1 MAGKKRTQERGNKV
15 KRDICIVGILVDE
28 RACRA
33 PEVQQVLTVHG
44 SRILSRNGI
53 PDPGRQR
60 GIITLTMQANDEERQ
75 DLENDLSSISGVS
88 VKSFCLADA
97 IE

>member
-1 MAGKKRTQERGNKV
+1 ME
-15 KRDICIVGILVDE
+15 RDICIVGILVDE
-28 RACRA
+28 RASQA
-33 PEVQQVLTVHG
+33 PEVQQVLTKHG
-44 SRILSRNGI
+44 SQILSRNGI

-60 GIITLTMQANDEERQ
+60 GIINLTMQANDNERQ
-75 DLENDLSSISGVS
+75 SLENELKRIDGVL

>member
-1 MAGKKRTQERGNKV
+1 MKRG
-15 KRDICIVGILVDE
+15 ICVVGLLVDE
-28 RACRA
+28 RACHA
-33 PEVQQVLTVHG
+33 PEVQVVLTRHG

-60 GIITLTMQANDEERQ
+60 GIITLTIQATDDERQ
-75 DLENDLSSISGVS
+75 CLENDLQQITGVS
-88 VKSFCLADA
+88 VKSFCLAEA

>member
-1 MAGKKRTQERGNKV
+1 LQRG
-15 KRDICIVGILVDE
+15 ICIVGVLVDE
-28 RACRA
+28 RACHA
-33 PEVQQVLTVHG
+33 PEVQQVLTRHG

-60 GIITLTMQANDEERQ
+60 GIITLTMQGSDEERQ
-75 DLENDLSSISGVS
+75 SLENDLGRIHGVS
-88 VKSFCLADA
+88 VKSFCLAEA

>member
-1 MAGKKRTQERGNKV
+1 M

-28 RACRA
+28 RACHA
-33 PEVQQVLTVHG
+33 PEVQQVLTRHG

-60 GIITLTMQANDEERQ
+60 GIITLTMQACDEERQ
-75 DLENDLSSISGVS
+75 SLENDLGRIHGIS
-88 VKSFCLADA
+88 VKSFCLTDA

>member
-1 MAGKKRTQERGNKV
+1 M

-33 PEVQQVLTVHG
+33 PEVQQVLTRHG

-53 PDPGRQR
+53 PDPGRRR
-60 GIITLTMQANDEERQ
+60 GIITLTLQACDEERKS
-75 DLENDLSSISGVS
+75 LENDLRTINGISVQ
-88 VKSFCLADA
+88 SFCLADA

>member
-1 MAGKKRTQERGNKV
+1 MN
-15 KRDICIVGILVDE
+15 RDICIVGILVDE
-28 RACRA
+28 RASRA
-33 PEVQQVLTVHG
+33 PEVQQVLTRHG

-60 GIITLTMQANDEERQ
+60 GIITLTMQATDEERQ
-75 DLENDLSSISGVS
+75 SLENDLRRIDGVS
-88 VKSFCLADA
+88 VNSFCLADA

>member
-1 MAGKKRTQERGNKV
+1 M

-28 RACRA
+28 RACHA
-33 PEVQQVLTVHG
+33 PEVQQVLTKHG

-60 GIITLTMQANDEERQ
+60 GIITLTMQAFDDERQ
-75 DLENDLSSISGVS
+75 NLEDDLSKIRGVS
-88 VKSFCLADA
+88 VKSFCLAES